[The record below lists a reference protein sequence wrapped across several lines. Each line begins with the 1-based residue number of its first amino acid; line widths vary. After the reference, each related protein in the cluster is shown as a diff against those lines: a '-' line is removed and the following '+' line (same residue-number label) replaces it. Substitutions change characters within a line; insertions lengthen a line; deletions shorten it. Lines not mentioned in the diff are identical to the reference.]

1 MSFFRHIKSASVRS
15 SSILSL
21 TVLLTI
27 TVPSKPSNAQVESNS
42 ENPLLTQPRDRI
54 VNYVDDDQRVTLS
67 KNLHP
72 LATTQN
78 DIGTVVSDYRMDRMV
93 LTLLPDA
100 AQETALQQLLEEQHD
115 PESSYYHH
123 WLSAEQFGETFGVSE
138 NDVAQVT
145 NWLTAHG
152 MDIEEVAGGRRAIV
166 FSGTAEQVE
175 SAFHTQIHAYKVAG
189 EIHHAN
195 ASDPQIPA
203 AFSGVVGGVVSLHD
217 FRTQPMHSG
226 ARLPAPEFTSGDAY
240 YLSPADFAT
249 IYDLNPSYQQGII
262 GSGQSIAI
270 VARSNINTS
279 DVARFRSSFGL
290 PPNNPQIIINGTNP
304 GIWNSNE
311 ETEADL
317 DVEWSGAVAKDS
329 AIKFV
334 VSKSTNS
341 TDGSYLSAQYI
352 VSHDVAP
359 ILTMSFGLCE
369 AELGSSGNAFI
380 NSLWEQAAAEGITV
394 FVSAGD
400 SGAAGCDSASA
411 PRATHGRAVN
421 GLCSTPYS
429 VCVGGTEFNDTVHP
443 SLYWSSKNASGAQSS
458 ALSYIPETTWNESAD
473 GLWAGGGGASLIYR
487 KPAWQDGVGI
497 PADGKRDVP
506 DVSLSSAGHDG
517 YLIYQNGELYVVGGT
532 SAAAPS
538 FAGIMA
544 LVLQSERAKQGN
556 ANPFFYALATRQ
568 SAGGAAVFHDVV
580 HGNNSVPGQ
589 TGFNAAVDYDQATG
603 LGSVDG
609 SILVSHWNDATTP
622 TTGFRITP
630 SSSSITISP
639 GSNVSIIFTVERS
652 SAFGVPVELSLS
664 GLPRGMSASFS
675 PSNVLAP
682 GSGTST
688 LRFKATSSVK
698 AGTYDVIV
706 SATAGSAKQQIPIS
720 VVYPHSAAS
729 HVSSRT
735 D

>member
-1 MSFFRHIKSASVRS
+1 MRFSRSAKPQNFRSFSNFC
-15 SSILSL
+15 LM
-21 TVLLTI
+21 VLLTI
-27 TVPSKPSNAQVESNS
+27 TIQGKSSNAQAPSNF
-42 ENPLLTQPRDRI
+42 ENPLFTQPRDRI
-54 VNYVDDDQRVTLS
+54 TNYVDDDQRATLS
-67 KNLHP
+67 GNRHP
-72 LATTQN
+72 LATAEN
-78 DIGTVVSDYRMDRMV
+78 DAGPVAPDYRMDRMV

-100 AQETALQQLLEEQHD
+100 AQEAALLQLLEEQQN
-115 PESSYYHH
+115 PESPYYHR
-123 WLSAEQFGETFGVSE
+123 WLSPEQYGESFGVSE
-138 NDVAQVT
+138 SDTAQIAD
-145 NWLTAHG
+145 WLIAHG
-152 MDIEEVAGGRRAIV
+152 MDIEEVVGGRRAIV

-189 EIHHAN
+189 ETHHAN

-203 AFSGVVGGVVSLHD
+203 AFSGVVGGVLSLHD
-217 FRTQPMHSG
+217 FRAQPMHNG
-226 ARLPAPEFTSGDAY
+226 ARLPVTQFTSGENY
-240 YLSPADFAT
+240 YLTPEDFAT
-249 IYDLNPSYQQGII
+249 IYDLNPVYQEKIV
-262 GSGQSIAI
+262 GSGQSIAV
-270 VARSNINTS
+270 VARSNISIS

-290 PPNNPQIIINGTNP
+290 PANNPQIIINGTNP
-304 GIWNSNE
+304 GIWSSSE

-317 DVEWSGAVAKDS
+317 DVEWSGAVAKGA

-352 VSHDVAP
+352 VSHNVAP
-359 ILTMSFGLCE
+359 ILSMSFGLCE

-411 PRATHGRAVN
+411 ARATHGRAVN

-429 VCVGGTEFNDTVHP
+429 VCVGGTEFNDTAHP
-443 SLYWSSKNASGAQSS
+443 SLYWSSKNASATQSS
-458 ALSYIPETTWNESAD
+458 ALSYIPETTWNESTD
-473 GLWAGGGGASLIYR
+473 GLWAGGGGASQIYR
-487 KPAWQDGVGI
+487 KPAWQVGIGI

-556 ANPFFYALATRQ
+556 ANPFFYALAGKQ
-568 SAGGAAVFHDVV
+568 SAGAAAVFHDVV

-589 TGFNAAVDYDQATG
+589 TGFNATIDYDQATG

-609 SILVSHWNDATTP
+609 SILVNHWNDATSR
-622 TTGFRITP
+622 TTGFGISP
-630 SSSSITISP
+630 SSSSVTISA
-639 GSNVSIIFTVERS
+639 GSNVSIILTVDRS
-652 SAFGVPVELSLS
+652 SGFSVPVELSLS
-664 GLPRGMSASFS
+664 GLPSGISATFS
-675 PSNVLAP
+675 PSNILAP
-682 GSGTST
+682 RAAAST
-688 LRFKATSSVK
+688 LRFKAASSLK
-698 AGTYDVIV
+698 PGTYEVIV
-706 SATAGSAKQQIPIS
+706 TATTGSAKQQVPVSI
-720 VVYPHSAAS
+720 VYSHSAAS
-729 HVSSRT
+729 HVSGRT